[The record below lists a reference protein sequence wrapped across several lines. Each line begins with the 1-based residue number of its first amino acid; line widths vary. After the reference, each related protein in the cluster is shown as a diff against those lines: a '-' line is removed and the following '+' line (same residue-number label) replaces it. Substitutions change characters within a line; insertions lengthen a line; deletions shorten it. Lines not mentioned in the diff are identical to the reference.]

1 MKYTRKETPPAI
13 PTIDEANA
21 DPGGSGRWK
30 LLALVAPGLI
40 AIEAGPAPWAI
51 EANTVVRPRLV
62 RALPGCSPL
71 RPGKLVQAAPAA
83 DAHFSTKARSMT

>member
-21 DPGGSGRWK
+21 EPGWSGRWK

-71 RPGKLVQAAPAA
+71 RPGKLVQAEQAA
-83 DAHFSTKARSMT
+83 DTHFSTKARSMT

>member
-1 MKYTRKETPPAI
+1 MKYTLKENPPAI

-21 DPGGSGRWK
+21 NPGWSGRWK

-40 AIEAGPAPWAI
+40 AIEAGPAPWAV
-51 EANTVVRPRLV
+51 EASTLVRPRLV

-71 RPGKLVQAAPAA
+71 RPGRLVQAAPAA
-83 DAHFSTKARSMT
+83 DTHFSTKARSMT